1 MSPVKR
7 IALLMGQDLSF
18 CRDAMRGIRAY
29 ALQKEGWIFRNG
41 PAELSIIPYL
51 RDWRPHGII
60 AHLFLP
66 EVARQVLKL
75 RKPLVDTA
83 CTLAD
88 LKTPTV
94 DVDHVA
100 VGRLA
105 AEHFLK
111 QGFAH
116 FAFFGS
122 ESSRYSKMREESFR
136 QCLATAGR
144 EVSSCYG
151 EYVHYLPTT
160 VGWRAIDRQVRQWL
174 QHLPKPVAIFASND
188 IAARNLA
195 DTCGQLSLNVPAQ
208 VAILGV
214 DDDELECLLAT
225 PPLSSI
231 AIPAERIGYEAARLL
246 DQMMSGEETPPGP
259 LFLPPIR
266 VVRRQSTDTLAV
278 DDPAVAAAL
287 AFIRQHVADDLSVA
301 KIVAEVGI
309 VRRELERRFRARLGC
324 SVGEELRRVRVE
336 IAKGLLSDTSLSM
349 PTVARHSGFSNAQ
362 RLAVVFHQATGL
374 SPSAY
379 RRRAQIEAS
388 KPRRG

>member
-1 MSPVKR
+1 MSAVKR
-7 IALLMGQDLSF
+7 IALLMSHDGFS
-18 CRDAMRGIRAY
+18 RDAMRGIRAY
-29 ALQKEGWIFRNG
+29 AVQKEGWTFRNG
-41 PAELSIIPYL
+41 PAEMQTVPYL

-60 AHLFLP
+60 AQLFLP
-66 EVARQVLKL
+66 EVARQILKL

-83 CTLAD
+83 FTIEG
-88 LKTPTV
+88 LKLPSV
-94 DVDHVA
+94 DVDHTA

-111 QGFAH
+111 QGFKH

-122 ESSRYSKMREESFR
+122 ASSRYSKARETSFR
-136 QCLATAGR
+136 QCLVAAGY
-144 EVSSCYG
+144 EVLSCYG
-151 EYVHYLPTT
+151 EYMHHLPTMS
-160 VGWRAIDRQVRQWL
+160 GWRSTDQQVRQWL
-174 QHLPKPVAIFASND
+174 QQLPKPVAVFSSND
-188 IAARNLA
+188 VAARSLA
-195 DTCGQLSLNVPAQ
+195 DMCGQLGISVPGQ

-231 AIPAERIGYEAARLL
+231 AIPSERIGYEAARLL
-246 DQMMSGEETPPGP
+246 DQMMSGEETPAEP
-259 LFLPPIR
+259 LFLPPLR
-266 VVRRQSTDTLAV
+266 VVRRQSTDMLAV
-278 DDPAVAAAL
+278 DDPAVAGAL
-287 AFIRQHVADDLSVA
+287 AFIRQNVAADLSVA

-309 VRRELERRFRARLGC
+309 VRRELERRFRTRLGC

-336 IAKGLLSDTSLSM
+336 TAKGLLTDTSLSM
-349 PTVARHSGFSNAQ
+349 PTIARHSGFSNAQ

-388 KPRRG
+388 TPRRG